1 MTALSV
7 RIPTLWALATSE
19 VPLEAWFCTYCILP
33 LPWSFV
39 ARPLGPFPL
48 ASPTTISQISSSL
61 TTLIFH
67 PFNRKECVRIS
78 KGKWKIYNYRY
89 LWCNRLKKNNF
100 FLTAQP
106 PQKEIKKNRISDMKM
121 FIIVIIIT
129 NAIQHIFC
137 SLLYMSTRKS
147 YTAPL
152 DPAWSGPHWTSSWRS
167 PAWVPQGSHTVWIAL
182 PASHSSYHW
191 KKKPNPPSTHRA
203 LDIYVEK

>member
-1 MTALSV
+1 MTVLSV

-61 TTLIFH
+61 TTLNFH

-78 KGKWKIYNYRY
+78 KGNEKFTITGT
-89 LWCNRLKKNNF
+89 CDVTDLKKNNF

-106 PQKEIKKNRISDMKM
+106 PQKEIKKIESLTWK
-121 FIIVIIIT
+121 
-129 NAIQHIFC
+129 C
-137 SLLYMSTRKS
+137 SSLSLSLQTLFNIYSVV
-147 YTAPL
+147 YCI
-152 DPAWSGPHWTSSWRS
+152 
-167 PAWVPQGSHTVWIAL
+167 WVQGSLTQLLSIQRGVARTEPVL
-182 PASHSSYHW
+182 EETLLGCLGSLTRFEQFS
-191 KKKPNPPSTHRA
+191 
-203 LDIYVEK
+203 

>member
-89 LWCNRLKKNNF
+89 LWCNWLKKNNF

-106 PQKEIKKNRISDMKM
+106 PQKEIKKIESLTWK
-121 FIIVIIIT
+121 
-129 NAIQHIFC
+129 C
-137 SLLYMSTRKS
+137 SSLSLSLQTLFNIYSVV
-147 YTAPL
+147 YCI
-152 DPAWSGPHWTSSWRS
+152 
-167 PAWVPQGSHTVWIAL
+167 WVQGSLTQLLSIQRGVARTEPVLEEAL
-182 PASHSSYHW
+182 LGCLRGL
-191 KKKPNPPSTHRA
+191 TRF
-203 LDIYVEK
+203 E

>member
-1 MTALSV
+1 MATSAIFIYRVKYMTVLSV
-7 RIPTLWALATSE
+7 RVPTLWALATSE

-89 LWCNRLKKNNF
+89 LWCNRFKKKKF

-106 PQKEIKKNRISDMKM
+106 PQKEIKKKESLTWK
-121 FIIVIIIT
+121 
-129 NAIQHIFC
+129 C
-137 SLLYMSTRKS
+137 SSLSLSLQTLFNIYSVV
-147 YTAPL
+147 YCI
-152 DPAWSGPHWTSSWRS
+152 
-167 PAWVPQGSHTVWIAL
+167 WVQGSLTQLLSIQRGVARTEPVLEEAL
-182 PASHSSYHW
+182 LGCLRGL
-191 KKKPNPPSTHRA
+191 TRF
-203 LDIYVEK
+203 E

>member
-67 PFNRKECVRIS
+67 PSNRKECVRIS

-89 LWCNRLKKNNF
+89 LWCNRFKKKYF
-100 FLTAQP
+100 FSHSPTSSKRNL
-106 PQKEIKKNRISDMKM
+106 KNRISD
-121 FIIVIIIT
+121 IVIIIT

-191 KKKPNPPSTHRA
+191 KKTPNPPSTHRA

>member
-1 MTALSV
+1 MTVLSV
-7 RIPTLWALATSE
+7 RVPTLWALATSE

-61 TTLIFH
+61 TTLVLH

-89 LWCNRLKKNNF
+89 LWCNRFKKKKF

-106 PQKEIKKNRISDMKM
+106 PQKEIKQIESLTWK
-121 FIIVIIIT
+121 
-129 NAIQHIFC
+129 C
-137 SLLYMSTRKS
+137 SSLSLSLQTLFNIYSVV
-147 YTAPL
+147 YCI
-152 DPAWSGPHWTSSWRS
+152 
-167 PAWVPQGSHTVWIAL
+167 WVQGSLTQLLSVQRGVARTEPVLEEAL
-182 PASHSSYHW
+182 LGCLRGL
-191 KKKPNPPSTHRA
+191 TRF
-203 LDIYVEK
+203 E

>member
-1 MTALSV
+1 MTVLSV

-89 LWCNRLKKNNF
+89 LWCNRFKKNNF

-106 PQKEIKKNRISDMKM
+106 PQKEIKKIESLTWK
-121 FIIVIIIT
+121 
-129 NAIQHIFC
+129 C
-137 SLLYMSTRKS
+137 SSLSLSLQTLFNIYSVV
-147 YTAPL
+147 YCI
-152 DPAWSGPHWTSSWRS
+152 
-167 PAWVPQGSHTVWIAL
+167 WVQGSLTQLLSIQRGVARTEPVLEEAL
-182 PASHSSYHW
+182 LGCLRGL
-191 KKKPNPPSTHRA
+191 TRF
-203 LDIYVEK
+203 E

>member
-1 MTALSV
+1 MATSAIFIYCVKYMTFLSV

-106 PQKEIKKNRISDMKM
+106 PQKEIKKIESLTWK
-121 FIIVIIIT
+121 
-129 NAIQHIFC
+129 C
-137 SLLYMSTRKS
+137 SSLSLSLQTLFNIYSVV
-147 YTAPL
+147 YCI
-152 DPAWSGPHWTSSWRS
+152 
-167 PAWVPQGSHTVWIAL
+167 WVQGSLTQLLSIQRGVARTEPVLEEAL
-182 PASHSSYHW
+182 LGCLRGL
-191 KKKPNPPSTHRA
+191 TRF
-203 LDIYVEK
+203 E

>member
-1 MTALSV
+1 MATSAIFIYRVKFMTVLSV

-67 PFNRKECVRIS
+67 PFNRRECVRIS

-89 LWCNRLKKNNF
+89 LWCNRFKKKKF

-106 PQKEIKKNRISDMKM
+106 PQKEIKKIESLTWK
-121 FIIVIIIT
+121 
-129 NAIQHIFC
+129 C
-137 SLLYMSTRKS
+137 SSLSLSLQTLFNIYSVV
-147 YTAPL
+147 YCI
-152 DPAWSGPHWTSSWRS
+152 
-167 PAWVPQGSHTVWIAL
+167 WVQGSLTQLLSIQRGVARTEPVLEEAL
-182 PASHSSYHW
+182 LGCLRGL
-191 KKKPNPPSTHRA
+191 TRF
-203 LDIYVEK
+203 E